1 MVWIIWFDT
10 GLSGEDG
17 MDHMVLYRSSVK
29 DGMDH
34 MVWYRSSVKDGMD
47 HMVSYKSFSWGWYGS
62 YGLIQVFS
70 WGWYG
75 SHGCIQV
82 FSWGWYGS
90 YGLIQVFSWWWYG
103 SYGFMYTGLLVEDG
117 MDHMVLILYRSFS
130 WGWFGSYG
138 LIQVCIV
145 RCGMDHIVLYW
156 SVFLGC
162 VTWTCIAHNND
173 TNAKKI
179 LPLLYP
185 VRSICIPGIS
195 RLQRSTS
202 ENVGGLELCQS

>member
-10 GLSGEDG
+10 GLQ
-17 MDHMVLYRSSVK
+17 LR
-29 DGMDH
+29 
-34 MVWYRSSVKDGMD
+34 MVWITWFYTGLQLR
-47 HMVSYKSFSWGWYGS
+47 MVWIIWFDT
-62 YGLIQVFS
+62 GLQLMMIRIIWF
-70 WGWYG
+70 
-75 SHGCIQV
+75 
-82 FSWGWYGS
+82 
-90 YGLIQVFSWWWYG
+90 
-103 SYGFMYTGLLVEDG
+103 YTGLLVEDG
-117 MDHMVLILYRSFS
+117 MDHIVLILYRSFS

-145 RCGMDHIVLYW
+145 RCGMDHIFLYW